1 MPHAAPHTCKQAAKP
16 ALLGRSCPEA
26 VPAAAVS
33 DATKAAAPHIPL
45 MEVLRMLEFGDSML
59 PVGAFAFSA
68 GLESAVQCDI
78 VRNADELHAFVRTA
92 LTQAA
97 TSDAVA
103 VACAVRAARN
113 GDMTELM
120 EVDAA
125 VLARKPGEENRS
137 MSLRMGK
144 KLMELTTEVTDL
156 PTVRLML
163 EHIRAG
169 KTPGTWPVAQGVL
182 FADMNIAEELAVT
195 VHQYGLAM
203 TILNASMRLMR
214 VTHLDTQRILYK
226 LISEIPGQCC
236 KAATMPWRHMTAFAP
251 MNDILA
257 AQHVRAHVRLFMN

>member
-1 MPHAAPHTCKQAAKP
+1 MNIPTVIAPETDMSHAAAQSVINAPPLFDT
-16 ALLGRSCPEA
+16 E
-26 VPAAAVS
+26 
-33 DATKAAAPHIPL
+33 DAAPLYLSLVDI
-45 MEVLRMLEFGDSML
+45 LRVLEFGDSML

-68 GLESAVQCDI
+68 GLESAVQCGI
-78 VRNADELHAFVRTA
+78 VRTVDELHAFVRTA

-113 GDMTELM
+113 GDMAELM
-120 EVDAA
+120 EMDAA

-137 MSLRMGK
+137 MSVRMGK
-144 KLMELTTEVTDL
+144 KLMEMTTAVTDL
-156 PTVRLML
+156 PTVRLWL
-163 EHIRAG
+163 EHIREG
-169 KTPGTWPVAQGVL
+169 KTPGTWPVAQGML
-182 FADMNIAEELAVT
+182 FADMHLAEELAIT

-214 VTHLDTQRILYK
+214 VTHLDTQRILYN
-226 LISEIPGQCC
+226 LLTEIPGHCR
-236 KAATMPWRHMTAFAP
+236 KAAAMHWRHMTAFAP